1 MSRFI
6 EVHLSSSSE
15 PQLCVLNVDRIEYI
29 TRMDKGSL
37 IHLASVDT
45 DGQKER
51 FDSRPFTLHVTDDYF
66 TLKELLHCQ

>member
-15 PQLCVLNVDRIEYI
+15 PRLCILNVDRVEYI
-29 TRMDKGSL
+29 TPMDNGSL

-45 DGQKER
+45 DGRQESI
-51 FDSRPFTLHVTDDYF
+51 DSRPFMLHVTEDYF